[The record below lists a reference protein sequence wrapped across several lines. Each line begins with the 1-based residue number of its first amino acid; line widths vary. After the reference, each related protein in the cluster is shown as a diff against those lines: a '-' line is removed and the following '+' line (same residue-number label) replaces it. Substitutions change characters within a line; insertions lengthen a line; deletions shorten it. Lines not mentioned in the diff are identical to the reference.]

1 MEKRI
6 EFGGLLD
13 IYGSLLTPR
22 QRECMRL
29 FYVEDLTAPEI
40 AAETG
45 VSRQAVHDALRS
57 AENQLS
63 LYESHIGAWR
73 TRNRLEEARELLNG
87 VEAARGKQSLDKAR
101 AILDQEVA
109 DIGV

>member
-6 EFGGLLD
+6 EYGGLLE

-22 QRECMRL
+22 QEECMRL
-29 FYVEDLTAPEI
+29 FYVEDVTAPEI
-40 AAETG
+40 AAQTG

-63 LYESHIGAWR
+63 LYEERIGALKMR
-73 TRNRLEEARELLNG
+73 RRMEEAGELIGSFLSTSD
-87 VEAARGKQSLDKAR
+87 ETALMRAR
-101 AILDQEVA
+101 ALLDQEVT